1 MKRIGRPCGFPVST
15 TWRCTPPPP
24 ATLWVFIMILVS
36 ADTAADR
43 LATPSRAAINC
54 YWINQEP
61 TCIKSSYTRVGRR
74 TGLPSYIGGRFW
86 EVMWRGGAVRRLRVT
101 NWRRISGEIRRLTLG
116 SGEQRSSYGT
126 RSITAQRL
134 SEPFEGH
141 FRGPEYVEQFV
152 FCDSA
157 IFFKA
162 SHWVHIR
169 GRALIPRREKM
180 IPSV

>member
-86 EVMWRGGAVRRLRVT
+86 EAMWRGGAVRRIRVT
-101 NWRRISGEIRRLTLG
+101 NWRRISGEIRRLTFYDLPSDLPCPNTAVERLATEPLG
-116 SGEQRSSYGT
+116 GDAFRSGCT
-126 RSITAQRL
+126 RSARL
-134 SEPFEGH
+134 EADAPCYLKC
-141 FRGPEYVEQFV
+141 RGPPE
-152 FCDSA
+152 
-157 IFFKA
+157 
-162 SHWVHIR
+162 
-169 GRALIPRREKM
+169 PNT
-180 IPSV
+180 

>member
-74 TGLPSYIGGRFW
+74 AHGTSLLY
-86 EVMWRGGAVRRLRVT
+86 RRSV
-101 NWRRISGEIRRLTLG
+101 LG
-116 SGEQRSSYGT
+116 SHVAGWRCQKTQGQRFGRRAIDTDRPLHEYSDRCYAARTVSAPERSRSAADTVRLGQSADEEVHPPSENNVRSST
-126 RSITAQRL
+126 TSTTAAKFADRN
-134 SEPFEGH
+134 
-141 FRGPEYVEQFV
+141 
-152 FCDSA
+152 
-157 IFFKA
+157 
-162 SHWVHIR
+162 
-169 GRALIPRREKM
+169 IPTLVTQ
-180 IPSV
+180 PS

>member
-54 YWINQEP
+54 YWIDQEP

-86 EVMWRGGAVRRLRVT
+86 EVMWRGGAVRRLRVNALVVEPSTQTVRYT
-101 NWRRISGEIRRLTLG
+101 NIATDAMPRELSLLQSAHEARQIRSNWARAQTKKYIRL
-116 SGEQRSSYGT
+116 RK
-126 RSITAQRL
+126 ITFDHPPLLLLRPNSL
-134 SEPFEGH
+134 TGI
-141 FRGPEYVEQFV
+141 FRP
-152 FCDSA
+152 
-157 IFFKA
+157 
-162 SHWVHIR
+162 
-169 GRALIPRREKM
+169 
-180 IPSV
+180 

>member
-86 EVMWRGGAVRRLRVT
+86 EVMWRGGAVRRLRVNALVVEPST
-101 NWRRISGEIRRLTLG
+101 QTVRYTNIATDAMPRELSLLQSDRASEDHSTKRKLSRNRPQLVLRGNWRPE
-116 SGEQRSSYGT
+116 T
-126 RSITAQRL
+126 RC
-134 SEPFEGH
+134 
-141 FRGPEYVEQFV
+141 FV
-152 FCDSA
+152 LELAFS
-157 IFFKA
+157 
-162 SHWVHIR
+162 
-169 GRALIPRREKM
+169 
-180 IPSV
+180 

>member
-54 YWINQEP
+54 YWIDQEP

-74 TGLPSYIGGRFW
+74 TGLPSYIGVLGTM
-86 EVMWRGGAVRRLRVT
+86 ERRV
-101 NWRRISGEIRRLTLG
+101 
-116 SGEQRSSYGT
+116 
-126 RSITAQRL
+126 RL
-134 SEPFEGH
+134 SH
-141 FRGPEYVEQFV
+141 WLSRGND
-152 FCDSA
+152 DSA
-157 IFFKA
+157 
-162 SHWVHIR
+162 
-169 GRALIPRREKM
+169 
-180 IPSV
+180 

>member
-101 NWRRISGEIRRLTLG
+101 NWRRISGEIRRLTLADG
-116 SGEQRSSYGT
+116 KDSGLCRIRHKLESLPPSMVMNPLSWIVRTSWPRSLKT
-126 RSITAQRL
+126 TFPQ
-134 SEPFEGH
+134 P
-141 FRGPEYVEQFV
+141 
-152 FCDSA
+152 
-157 IFFKA
+157 
-162 SHWVHIR
+162 
-169 GRALIPRREKM
+169 
-180 IPSV
+180 